1 MVFTDPN
8 EHAFTIAVPEGWR
21 VQGGTRRVSAVDV
34 RPWMDAVSPDGGID
48 LFFGHPE
55 LPPYMVPNQMLEMGG
70 FREGT
75 VYNQSVVLRYQPGVI
90 FASQWGAARI
100 AQSCAGVSRQGAG
113 ALPRPSQQIGNAFS
127 AVGIQLTASAGEAGF
142 ACSLRGAP
150 GLGYVFAATTLV
162 EAQSVAM
169 WYVHTV
175 VGFIASAQQASQA
188 AVLLSH
194 VAGSY
199 AIDPNW
205 AARQGQTALAVSR
218 ITSETQRAV
227 SQSISEPFWNRGA
240 AHDRSMQAFSQAIR
254 GVQTYRDPVTG
265 TQRELDIRPHQWT
278 DASEHLY
285 WSNSSNP
292 PFPGARE
299 MPVVPPGQ

>member
-1 MVFTDPN
+1 
-8 EHAFTIAVPEGWR
+8 
-21 VQGGTRRVSAVDV
+21 
-34 RPWMDAVSPDGGID
+34 
-48 LFFGHPE
+48 
-55 LPPYMVPNQMLEMGG
+55 
-70 FREGT
+70 
-75 VYNQSVVLRYQPGVI
+75 
-90 FASQWGAARI
+90 WG
-100 AQSCAGVSRQGAG
+100 QGAG

-142 ACSLRGAP
+142 ACSLRDAP

-194 VAGSY
+194 VAESY

-205 AARQGQTALAVSR
+205 AARQGQTALVVSR
-218 ITSETQRAV
+218 ITSETQRGV
-227 SQSISEPFWNRGA
+227 PQTTGEPFGNRGG
-240 AHDRSMQAFSQAIR
+240 AHPRSMRAFSRAPR
-254 GVQTYRDPVTG
+254 GVQPSRAPAPG
-265 TQRELDIRPHQWT
+265 TQRDLDTRPHQWT
-278 DASEHLY
+278 APSEHLY
-285 WSNSSNP
+285 GSNTPTP

-299 MPVVPPGQ
+299 MPV